1 LAVSVTSGASKS
13 PTQQQSDWNQ
23 KFFGSKQNKG
33 EIESLTVQ
41 LACFILSSFPAY
53 RRRRQKLGCFG
64 A

>member
-1 LAVSVTSGASKS
+1 LTSGES

-41 LACFILSSFPAY
+41 LACFIISSLTVY
-53 RRRRQKLGCFG
+53 RHILKKKLKKLGVLELD
-64 A
+64 

>member
-1 LAVSVTSGASKS
+1 VTSGASKS

-53 RRRRQKLGCFG
+53 RRKELKTWVFWSLIN
-64 A
+64 